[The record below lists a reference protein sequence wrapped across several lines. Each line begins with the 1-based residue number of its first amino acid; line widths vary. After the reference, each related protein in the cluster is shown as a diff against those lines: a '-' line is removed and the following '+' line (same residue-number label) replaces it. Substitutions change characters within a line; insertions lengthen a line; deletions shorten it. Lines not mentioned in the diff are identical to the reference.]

1 MNNQFD
7 LLILSEGNSGV
18 ARRHRCDGKQRVDV
32 RDLTT
37 RAVIRICAEE
47 ISIYR
52 HTLLMNGMAFR
63 ILNIF
68 KLA

>member
-1 MNNQFD
+1 MSDYFE
-7 LLILSEGNSGV
+7 LLILAEGSNGV
-18 ARRHRCDGKQRVDV
+18 ARRHRYDGKQRVDV

-37 RAVIRICAEE
+37 RGVIRICAEE

-52 HTLLMNGMAFR
+52 HTLLMDGMAYR

-68 KLA
+68 KRA